1 MGRGRFI
8 RSVILFSFLMLEA
21 SCHKR
26 QVLIPTSAPAPAP
39 SAPAAAAPA
48 PAARAPEP
56 IPPPPNIAPTT
67 PAPGAE
73 SAIPNPPLAPPPAPR
88 PARKSAR
95 QPATPTAAPT
105 APAGAP
111 SGAPAPQLG
120 IVLTADQQ
128 RQYNSEI
135 DQSLQRAEADLRSIA
150 NHQLTKEQ
158 QESVD
163 EARNFIRQT
172 QATRGSDLPG
182 ARRLAERAEVLA
194 RNLAA
199 SLR

>member
-1 MGRGRFI
+1 MGRGRLV
-8 RSVILFSFLMLEA
+8 RSVIFLALLVLEA

-39 SAPAAAAPA
+39 STPAASTPAPGATPA
-48 PAARAPEP
+48 PAQ
-56 IPPPPNIAPTT
+56 IPPPPNIAPAT

-73 SAIPNPPLAPPPAPR
+73 SAIPNPPPAPPPPR
-88 PARKSAR
+88 PTRRPPR
-95 QPATPTAAPT
+95 QQAPAAPS
-105 APAGAP
+105 APAAAP
-111 SGAPAPQLG
+111 SGAPAPELG
-120 IVLTADQQ
+120 IVLTPDQQ

-135 DQSLQRAEADLRSIA
+135 DQSLQRADASLRSIA

-158 QESVD
+158 QESLD

-172 QATRGSDLPG
+172 QATRASDLPG

-199 SLR
+199 SLH